1 MLKRDIKEIEVVRFT
16 YDNEVK
22 FFHEWNKFKKMLRKT
37 KMCNT
42 LRF

>member
-1 MLKRDIKEIEVVRFT
+1 MLKRDVKEIEVVRFT
-16 YDNEVK
+16 YDSKVN
-22 FFHEWNKFKKMLRKT
+22 FFHESNKFKKMLRTT